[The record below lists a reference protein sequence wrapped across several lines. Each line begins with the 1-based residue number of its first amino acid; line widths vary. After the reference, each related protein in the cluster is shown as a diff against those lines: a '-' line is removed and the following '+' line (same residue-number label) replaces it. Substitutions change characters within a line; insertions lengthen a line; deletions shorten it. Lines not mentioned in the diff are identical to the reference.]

1 MTALKSLIPRRG
13 SRSIKWSALSFMT
26 LRWAALP
33 ITDRRWTAPLSA
45 AAVGMGLFVGV
56 AIGPGTESSL
66 GIPARTIVVVRPA
79 GGEPQS
85 LPAADS
91 APKPGGGA
99 AATPP
104 ELASPAP
111 SQPTP
116 PVAPPPSAPS
126 QSVPAVPTLPAPAP
140 VQSVEANP
148 TTTTDAD
155 DETTTTQDT
164 EPEPLVLKGT
174 VVHVNRLAR
183 SYALASRTGEISA
196 IHSLDLPKVGNRLEV
211 PVRGLANETYAE
223 EGNRKRTGRVNSARV
238 QGVVTYADRAT
249 AAYTVSAV
257 GASLL
262 IHPDPADQSPPAPPS
277 VGSQVTVS
285 AAFEAGSDEPASAP
299 PTADGPPATTTTT
312 VPTAPPT
319 APRQPGACADGPLP
333 PRAPDVILTERSR
346 RVDVGFVA
354 DVDLAGIVQG
364 LCRQGGEL
372 VLSADDLDESAADV
386 ALRVD
391 GDSGL
396 DLSSWH
402 PGDVVTASA
411 TIERGS
417 TQLELTGVASDDGAK
432 GADGEQGDKPE

>member
-1 MTALKSLIPRRG
+1 MTALRSLIPRRG
-13 SRSIKWSALSFMT
+13 SRSIKWSALRFMT

-66 GIPARTIVVVRPA
+66 GIPAETIVVVRPA
-79 GGEPQS
+79 GGEPQR

-104 ELASPAP
+104 EIASPAP
-111 SQPTP
+111 GQPTP
-116 PVAPPPSAPS
+116 PVAPPASTPSPNLPLA
-126 QSVPAVPTLPAPAP
+126 PTLPAPAP
-140 VQSVEANP
+140 VQSVETKP
-148 TTTTDAD
+148 STT
-155 DETTTTQDT
+155 DETTTTQDI

-174 VVHVNRLAR
+174 VVHVNRVAR

-196 IHSLDLPKVGNRLEV
+196 IHSLDLPEVGNRIEV
-211 PVRGLANETYAE
+211 SVRGLANETYGE

-285 AAFEAGSDEPASAP
+285 AAFEARESASPP
-299 PTADGPPATTTTT
+299 PTAAGPPTTTT
-312 VPTAPPT
+312 VPKPST
-319 APRQPGACADGPLP
+319 APRRPGACADGPEP
-333 PRAPDVILTERSR
+333 PRAPDAILTERSR
-346 RVDVGFVA
+346 RVDVDFVA
-354 DVDLAGIVQG
+354 DADLEGIVQG
-364 LCRQGGEL
+364 VCRDSRQL
-372 VLSADDLDESAADV
+372 LLSSDDLDEAAADV
-386 ALRVD
+386 VLRPAA
-391 GDSGL
+391 DSSL
-396 DLSSWH
+396 DLDSLR
-402 PGDVVTASA
+402 PGDVVAASA
-411 TIERGS
+411 RIERG
-417 TQLELTGVASDDGAK
+417 TRELELTALAGDDGIK
-432 GADGEQGDKPE
+432 GAEDVGLQQGDQAG